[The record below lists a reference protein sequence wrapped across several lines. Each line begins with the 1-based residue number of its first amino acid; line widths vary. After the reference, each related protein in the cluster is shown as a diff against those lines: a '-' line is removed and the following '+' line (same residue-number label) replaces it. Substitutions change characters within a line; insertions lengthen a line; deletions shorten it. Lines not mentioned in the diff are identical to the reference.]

1 MQVNAETK
9 VTDQNGEF
17 TAPLENSTLYTI
29 STGLAAISF
38 NPILETGGALAAR
51 SPVTIAA
58 RRLVTP
64 DEEPCR
70 IFIDGKPH
78 VYFSSVNETDQTMTV
93 PLAYTGINQI
103 YSVTGQAVP
112 TENFAPGTSG
122 FSIPESYF
130 TSGRTLTGVWRF
142 LGRDVVV
149 SPDLQICT
157 DQGVPGTCEALDPT
171 TLRNPFEYT
180 RKVIMRLTK
189 QAVAA
194 ARKGKWKGTNGR
206 FSVPFLS
213 RGATSLATMEKAFRD
228 SKSQNFMCEVTP
240 MSCTQ
245 RRVPKQALAKAFA
258 KIFQGKVPRGLED
271 IARRG
276 ALENAA
282 FRRELR
288 KLPNTY
294 VKCE

>member
-1 MQVNAETK
+1 MI
-9 VTDQNGEF
+9 TDQNGEF

-38 NPILETGGALAAR
+38 SPILETGGALAAR

-70 IFIDGKPH
+70 ILIDGTPH

-93 PLAYTGINQI
+93 PLFYTGINQI
-103 YSVTGQAVP
+103 YSVTGEAVP

-130 TSGRTLTGVWRF
+130 KSGRTLTGVWRF

-149 SPDLQICT
+149 GPELEICT

-171 TLRNPFEYT
+171 KLRQPFEYT

-194 ARKGKWKGTNGR
+194 ARNGKWKGTKGK
-206 FSVPFLS
+206 FSMPFLS
-213 RGATSLATMEKAFRD
+213 RGAAALATMEKAFRH
-228 SKSQNFMCEVTP
+228 SKSQNFVCEVTP
-240 MSCTQ
+240 MSCKL
-245 RRVPKQALAKAFA
+245 RRVPKQALANAFA
-258 KIFQGKVPRGLED
+258 KIFEGKVPRGLED

-276 ALENAA
+276 PLENAA

-294 VKCE
+294 VTCE